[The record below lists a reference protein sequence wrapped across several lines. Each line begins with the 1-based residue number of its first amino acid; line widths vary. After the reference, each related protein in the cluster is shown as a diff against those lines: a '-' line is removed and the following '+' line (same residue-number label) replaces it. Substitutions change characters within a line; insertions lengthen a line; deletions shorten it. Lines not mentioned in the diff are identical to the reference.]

1 MKFYT
6 SYISTRRYWHISCSK
21 KSRGEV
27 PEKNSGIVALL
38 MPRQVQRASPVSGYQ
53 IVEWDLRYKELDMVA
68 KTKQAK
74 KADIIM
80 EIDINH
86 HLHVG
91 EGLSHTTTPH
101 KRSAVRRVHN
111 TVHYAEKRG
120 SVSAKQEQAIGTS
133 LNDDEGFSLDTIEI
147 EETTKKGKKR
157 VQTTYQELHY
167 EEEFTEDEDTSIIGE
182 ENEVDN
188 AIRQYLAEIGRYP
201 LLTAEQELQLAR
213 RITEGNLEAQQ
224 RMVEANLRLVVS
236 IAKRYNNH
244 GVSLLDLI
252 QEGNLGLIRAAQKF
266 DPVRG
271 FRFSTYATWWIRQAI
286 SRAVAEHTR
295 TIHIPVH
302 VVELIYKMKRITREL
317 YQELGRDPFPEE
329 IAKAINLTKERIVEL
344 QSMAEA
350 PVSLDAPLIDDEQ
363 YHLADTLEDAHAAA
377 PAEVVTHQ
385 VLRDHIE
392 NALETLSHR
401 ERQVIELRY
410 GLHDGYCHTLEEL
423 STLFKLTRERI
434 RQIEVKALR
443 TLRQPV
449 QVHLLR
455 DFA

>member
-1 MKFYT
+1 M
-6 SYISTRRYWHISCSK
+6 
-21 KSRGEV
+21 
-27 PEKNSGIVALL
+27 VAIT
-38 MPRQVQRASPVSGYQ
+38 RQVQ
-53 IVEWDLRYKELDMVA
+53 IVEFANTGMQQYVSNGHCRSQSLKSKRKTTNTQPITIGNNDGTLSCAKSPQDVAEPLLD
-68 KTKQAK
+68 
-74 KADIIM
+74 D
-80 EIDINH
+80 
-86 HLHVG
+86 
-91 EGLSHTTTPH
+91 
-101 KRSAVRRVHN
+101 
-111 TVHYAEKRG
+111 KRG
-120 SVSAKQEQAIGTS
+120 SAAISHEGPTRRNKNNTVRS
-133 LNDDEGFSLDTIEI
+133 ESRYDDEYYLD
-147 EETTKKGKKR
+147 
-157 VQTTYQELHY
+157 
-167 EEEFTEDEDTSIIGE
+167 DDD
-182 ENEVDN
+182 ENEGDTNEVEN
-188 AIRQYLAEIGRYP
+188 AIRQYLAEIGRFQ
-201 LLTAEQELQLAR
+201 LLTAEKEMYLAH
-213 RITEGNLEAQQ
+213 RIVTGDMEAQQ
-224 RMVEANLRLVVS
+224 HLVEANLRLVVS

-266 DPVRG
+266 DPTRG

-302 VVELIYKMKRITREL
+302 VVELIYKMKRITRQL

-329 IAKAINLTKERIVEL
+329 IAHTIHLTKERVVEL
-344 QSMAEA
+344 QSMAEI

-363 YHLADTLEDAHAAA
+363 YHLADTIEDTHATA
-377 PAEVVTHQ
+377 PADVVTHQ
-385 VLRDHIE
+385 VLRDQISR
-392 NALETLSHR
+392 ALDTLSQR

-423 STLFKLTRERI
+423 SAYFKLTRERI